1 MREFYCS
8 RICEDRFDC
17 EFAQQFHPR

>member
-17 EFAQQFHPR
+17 EFAQQFNPK